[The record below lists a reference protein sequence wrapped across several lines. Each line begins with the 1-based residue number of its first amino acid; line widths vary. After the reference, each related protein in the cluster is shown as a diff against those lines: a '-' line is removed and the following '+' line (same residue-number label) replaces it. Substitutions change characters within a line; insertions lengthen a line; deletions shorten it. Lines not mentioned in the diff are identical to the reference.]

1 MMLTVASRNAASPTP
16 SCLLAAALLF
26 VFAACSSERSYEV
39 QGRVAGFGDDHRT
52 VIVEHGEIRGLMPA
66 MVMPFT
72 ARDSSAIASLRTG
85 DAVSFNL
92 FLLGDSAW
100 IADIEKLPDDAVSQH
115 PASRRDP
122 SVAPGS
128 PILEAG
134 DAIPDM
140 HLLTHADST
149 LNLADL
155 QGRPLVVTFI
165 YTRCP
170 LPDFCPLMTHQFVQ
184 LQERLQSQSD
194 SGRPPVHF
202 LSVSLDPAYDTPD
215 VLKKYAREAGADLST
230 WTFATGD
237 SAVIRDLAQQFGVF
251 YQSEGSELVHNLST
265 ALIGSDGRIRRIW
278 RGSDWTAD
286 DVIQALQDTTMY
298 RTSNS

>member
-1 MMLTVASRNAASPTP
+1 MMLTVTSRNADSRTP
-16 SCLLAAALLF
+16 SRFLAAALLV
-26 VFAACSSERSYEV
+26 VFASCSTEKSYEV
-39 QGRVAGFGDDHRT
+39 RGRVAGFGDDHRT

-66 MVMPFT
+66 MTMPFT
-72 ARDSSAIASLRTG
+72 ARDSSAIASLRMG

-92 FLLGDSAW
+92 FLRGDSSW
-100 IADIEKLPDDAVSQH
+100 IADIEKLPDDAVSEH
-115 PASRRDP
+115 PASRRDETVPP
-122 SVAPGS
+122 SS
-128 PILEAG
+128 PILQAG
-134 DAIPDM
+134 DAVPDIQ
-140 HLLTHADST
+140 LLTHADSS
-149 LNLADL
+149 LNLAAL
-155 QGRPLVVTFI
+155 KGQPVVVTFI

-184 LQERLQSQSD
+184 LQERLQSQS
-194 SGRPPVHF
+194 GRPVHL

-215 VLKKYAREAGADLST
+215 VLMEYAREAGADLSS

-237 SAVIRDLAQQFGVF
+237 SASIRDLAQQFGVF

-286 DVIQALQDTTMY
+286 DVLQALQDTTLF
-298 RTSNS
+298 RSSNT